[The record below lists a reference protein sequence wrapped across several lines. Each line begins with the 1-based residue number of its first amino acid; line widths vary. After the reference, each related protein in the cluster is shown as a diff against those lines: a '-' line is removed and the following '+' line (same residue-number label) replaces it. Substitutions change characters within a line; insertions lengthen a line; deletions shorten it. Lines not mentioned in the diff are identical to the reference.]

1 MLSKTQV
8 LRAEKDTKL
17 VPLLIGKTGEGKTQY
32 VKEIAAENG
41 LKLVIL
47 NLSACEAVDLLGIPT
62 IVENRTIW
70 AKPAFFDAD
79 LLFLDEIDRVR
90 DTSVRSALL
99 SLLDQ
104 RKLNEHVFTGKII
117 AAGNGKTG
125 INETLEFD
133 DAGNE
138 RFMFVDFSFSTYE
151 KVSYLKAKYPTS
163 SFVKYCEVRPEIF
176 ERFSARRIE
185 KSAIIAD
192 DIQILKAV
200 LNAETAS
207 HYEMYLQQSLITM
220 SDIVNGESYGR
231 ATSLTRLT
239 VAYEIVTNLNTL
251 VTASESDISN
261 LARFIKTLAAE
272 EKSLYFTKIKDSL
285 IRGVVTIETLTTLND
300 KGLFAGQKE
309 YLKELV

>member
-8 LRAEKDTKL
+8 LRVESDTKL
-17 VPLLIGKTGEGKTQY
+17 VPLLIGKTGEGKTQF
-32 VKEIAAENG
+32 VKEIASENG

-62 IVENRTIW
+62 IIDGRTVW

-79 LLFLDEIDRVR
+79 ILFLDEIDRVR

-104 RKLNEHVFTGKII
+104 RKLNEHEFKGKIV

-125 INETLEFD
+125 INETIEFD

-138 RFMFVDFSFSTYE
+138 RFCFVDFSFSIHE

-163 SFVKYCEVRPEIF
+163 SFIKYCEVRPEIF

-185 KSAIIAD
+185 KSARIAD

-207 HYEMYLQQSLITM
+207 HYEMFVQQNLVTL
-220 SDIVNGESYGR
+220 SDILRGESYDR

-239 VAYEIVTNLNTL
+239 ISYEVACSLDLLCQANEK
-251 VTASESDISN
+251 EISN
-261 LARFIKTLAAE
+261 VSSFIRSLAAE
-272 EKSLYFTKIKDSL
+272 EKSLYFTKLKDSL
-285 IRGVVTIETLTTLND
+285 VRGLIDLETLTCLNT

-309 YLKELV
+309 YLKELI

>member
-1 MLSKTQV
+1 MLSKKQV
-8 LRAEKDTKL
+8 LRVEADTAL

-41 LKLVIL
+41 LSLCIL

-62 IVENRTIW
+62 VIDGRTIW
-70 AKPAFFDAD
+70 ARPAFLDAD

-104 RKLNEHVFTGKII
+104 RKLNGHEFQGKVV

-125 INETLEFD
+125 INETIEFD

-138 RFMFVDFSFSTYE
+138 RFVFIDFSFSIHE
-151 KVSYLKAKYPTS
+151 KVSYLKAKFPQS
-163 SFVKYCEVRPEIF
+163 NFIKYCEVRPEIF
-176 ERFSARRIE
+176 DRFSARRIE
-185 KSAIIAD
+185 KAARISD
-192 DIQILKAV
+192 DIEILKAV
-200 LNAETAS
+200 LNAETSS
-207 HYEMYLQQSLITM
+207 HYEMYVQQNLVTL
-220 SDIVNGESYGR
+220 SDIMKGESYDR

-239 VAYEIVTNLNTL
+239 ISYEVVSSLKSL
-251 VTASESDISN
+251 LKASEIELTYIAS
-261 LARFIKTLAAE
+261 FIRSMAAE
-272 EKSLYFTKIKDSL
+272 EKSLYFTKLKDSL
-285 IRGVVTIETLTTLND
+285 VRGLIDLETLTSLNS

-309 YLKELV
+309 YLKEVI